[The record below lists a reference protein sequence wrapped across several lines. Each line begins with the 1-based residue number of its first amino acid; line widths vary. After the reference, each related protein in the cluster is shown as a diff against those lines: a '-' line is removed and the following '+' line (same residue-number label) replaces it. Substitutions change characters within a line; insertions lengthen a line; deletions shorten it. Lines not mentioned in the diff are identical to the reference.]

1 MNEIMRIAGL
11 GLTGGVLSI
20 FIRRERPEF
29 GALTALITSII
40 IFGQI
45 ISGVGDV
52 ANEIGQIANESGIDI
67 KYFAICIKSIGIAY
81 ISQFAAEILRDGGE
95 GAIASKVE
103 TAGKIS
109 ILALTMPV
117 LELFLRLCIRLVN
130 EI

>member
-1 MNEIMRIAGL
+1 MNRRSVPLEK
-11 GLTGGVLSI
+11 LTKIIFGGKLQFSYLSKI
-20 FIRRERPEF
+20 S
-29 GALTALITSII
+29 AKII

-103 TAGKIS
+103 RAGKIS

-117 LELFLRLCIRLVN
+117 LESFLRLCIRLVN